1 MLSKIK
7 RHHIILLAFLA
18 ALATLGIFVWKD
30 DQTKRTTSQI
40 RPLDVSK
47 DLLPLT
53 TLINANKF
61 LLSERN
67 NFPTEKFLLWRAPS
81 FDPSKKGQVRIDVI
95 EVDGVVA
102 GFVSFYRKSATAGYI
117 WLIAVD
123 EHFRGQGLGK
133 DLMEHALG
141 ELKKQGATFAT
152 LSTRT
157 LNKAALKLY
166 AKLGFIE
173 QSRDETRGIINLI
186 KEKL

>member
-7 RHHIILLAFLA
+7 RHHIILLSLLV
-18 ALATLGIFVWKD
+18 ALGLVGLFVWKD
-30 DQTKRTTSQI
+30 DQTKRTLAQI
-40 RPLDVSK
+40 RPLDISK
-47 DLLPLT
+47 DLVPMT
-53 TLINANKF
+53 VLINANKF

-67 NFPTEKFLLWRAPS
+67 DFPTEKFLLWRAPS

-95 EVDGVVA
+95 EVDGVPA

-117 WLIAVD
+117 WLLAVD
-123 EHFRGQGLGK
+123 ERFRGQGLGK

-166 AKLGFIE
+166 TRLGFVE